1 MPIHPARLDDVVGV
15 QDGWAQASTMSCGA
29 SENSI
34 RICIHL
40 SSMPE
45 PELQKIEVFQKG
57 EAQSRVAIRAPNM
70 CRHGTQLSFTWSSA
84 VRGLVGLIL
93 MQRCSEEQVWLTG
106 ERGSLAAALDSALSK
121 QPGWICELFGIDV
134 KGNSKARRLILRENP
149 ERKRSGP
156 VSLSF
161 HHRLLS
167 SGNIAIFVDGNPC
180 DDSNEVLS
188 LRDCFFAAWEGQER
202 GSRRCLSSGRGGAA
216 SRLEGTSTQASEEL
230 GDLAGESASPANQS
244 DFPARREI
252 LADSWWMHTLRTLL
266 QGEASTMLRHHSI
279 FCRETLKRELASIYS
294 SSTYLSVA
302 KPGVR
307 LTSDM
312 DLALSVSARLG
323 VYDEGLLHKRLAS
336 RGKPLTVALAA
347 TLAPSL
353 ALFSFL
359 RLGKGYPID
368 IDYRFAHSLEL
379 LERLRGHQFVALP
392 DVIVLGLV
400 PALTYLSAPG
410 RASYHAFMCM
420 PKASNRVV
428 TSRSRSPRDIG
439 EFVLPSD
446 LPTSASF
453 IFDSLVERG
462 KLVKKA
468 TRIVHM
474 EPDEIMAR
482 SWHSDESFRSILWF
496 PHYELNSVFHG
507 RELVRMDSEQQ
518 DLPTLMLVHESLM
531 RDTILVQSLNAAIRD
546 AWLLLGRSAGELDQI
561 LRRIVSDSVYVE
573 LFSRYTGL
581 YALEA
586 DVLKRARKRGNE
598 YET

>member
-15 QDGWAQASTMSCGA
+15 DDSWAQASTKSCGA
-29 SENSI
+29 SENSV

-57 EAQSRVAIRAPNM
+57 EAQPRVAVRAPNM
-70 CRHGTQLSFTWSSA
+70 LRQGTQLSFTWSSA

-134 KGNSKARRLILRENP
+134 KGNTRARRLILRENP
-149 ERKRSGP
+149 ERKRPGP

-167 SGNIAIFVDGNPC
+167 SGNIAIIVDGKPC

-188 LRDCFFAAWEGQER
+188 LRDCFFASWEGQER
-202 GSRRCLSSGRGGAA
+202 ASRRCLSSGRGEAA
-216 SRLEGTSTQASEEL
+216 SRLEGTSTQASEKL
-230 GDLAGESASPANQS
+230 GDLVGDSASPANQS
-244 DFPARREI
+244 DFLTRFEI
-252 LADSWWMHTLRTLL
+252 LADPWWMHTLHTLL
-266 QGEASTMLRHHSI
+266 QGEASTMLGHRSI

-294 SSTYLSVA
+294 SSMYRSVA
-302 KPGVR
+302 KPGIR

-323 VYDEGLLHKRLAS
+323 VYDEGLLHRRLAS
-336 RGKPLTVALAA
+336 RRKPLTVALAA
-347 TLAPSL
+347 TLVPSL

-392 DVIVLGLV
+392 DVIVL
-400 PALTYLSAPG
+400 
-410 RASYHAFMCM
+410 
-420 PKASNRVV
+420 
-428 TSRSRSPRDIG
+428 
-439 EFVLPSD
+439 PSD

-462 KLVKKA
+462 KLVKEA
-468 TRIVHM
+468 TRIVHL

-482 SWHSDESFRSILWF
+482 SRHSDESFRSILWF
-496 PHYELNSVFHG
+496 PHYELNSVLHG

-546 AWLLLGRSAGELDQI
+546 AWLLLGRSSGELDQI
-561 LRRIVSDSVYVE
+561 LRRIVSDSVYVD
-573 LFSRYTGL
+573 LFGRYTGL

-586 DVLKRARKRGNE
+586 DVLKRARKRGSE